1 MKNTAFKKP
10 QAVKDCKTH
19 FELSYNIDETKE
31 DETERTMYNFD
42 FVKVVNLDYETIVSA
57 IIRQKYSI
65 DKEFALNNNYQ
76 TEGTSQ
82 EWESYQADRVMAKT
96 IAKQILGKN

>member
-10 QAVKDCKTH
+10 QVVKDCKTH
-19 FELSYNIDETKE
+19 FELSYNINETKE
-31 DETERTMYNFD
+31 GETERTMYNFD

-65 DKEFALNNNYQ
+65 DQEFALNNNYQ

-82 EWESYQADRVMAKT
+82 EWEEYQSYR
-96 IAKQILGKN
+96 ILAKQTAKSILGI